1 MKIVTY
7 NIHKGIDKKNK
18 LTLLRMIKYLKS
30 LDANVICLQ
39 EVLYHQYKIMKFF
52 LKMKGIFAMN
62 VDRKDFKYGICIF
75 YKGELLSYSRV
86 FLSSKKEQRGFLYIK
101 IKSNDD
107 NAINIINT
115 HLGLERSERQIQIN
129 EILNYSNLLLD
140 KTIICG
146 DFNEKNISIDS
157 YNDISVI
164 LNKTNIPTF
173 NTSRIDYIF
182 VSKELTPKSY
192 EVDNINYSDHFPV
205 ISII

>member
-18 LTLLRMIKYLKS
+18 LNLLKMTKYLKS
-30 LDANVICLQ
+30 LDANIICLQ
-39 EVLYHQYKIMKFF
+39 EVLYYQYKIMKFF

-62 VDRKDFKYGICIF
+62 IDRKDFKYGICTF
-75 YKGELLSYSRV
+75 YKGELLFNIHI

-101 IKSNDD
+101 TKLNDE
-107 NAINIINT
+107 NEINVINT
-115 HLGLERSERQIQIN
+115 HLGLEKFERQIQIS
-129 EILNYSNLLLD
+129 EILNYSNALLD

-164 LNKTNIPTF
+164 LDKNNIPTF

-182 VSKELTPKSY
+182 VSKDLTPKSY